1 MRLESPKHRTSGI
14 FAAEHAFA
22 LAGPARALHEHLA
35 RKIVALVLCA
45 VLVFLIAAFG
55 YGYSRV
61 QRILDAATVEFSL
74 HGFENANMTVI
85 AKKAQVSVGSL
96 YKYFDTKQDLY
107 LTTAR
112 VGIDKLKAIL
122 YEVAGADED
131 VLLKL
136 RDVIRAIQK
145 TSREYNVL
153 IKLYNGMT
161 GENSSEMLSALS
173 RDMESVSA
181 QLYAELIRKGQQ
193 SGEIRSDL
201 SPEMG
206 AFMLDNL
213 FMSLQFT
220 YACDYYSERFKVFAG
235 EDIFDRDEFVT
246 EEMIKFIKS
255 AFASKEQKK

>member
-1 MRLESPKHRTSGI
+1 MNSEKSICYHKSTFDNIPPEKRR
-14 FAAEHAFA
+14 
-22 LAGPARALHEHLA
+22 
-35 RKIVALVLCA
+35 
-45 VLVFLIAAFG
+45 
-55 YGYSRV
+55 
-61 QRILDAATVEFSL
+61 RILDVATEEFANR
-74 HGFENANMTVI
+74 GFEGTNINVI

-107 LTTAR
+107 LTTVR

-153 IKLYNGMT
+153 LKLYNGMT
-161 GENSSEMLSALS
+161 GESSSEMLSALS

-193 SGEIRSDL
+193 SGEIRKDL

-206 AFMLDNL
+206 AFLLDNL
-213 FMSLQFT
+213 LMSLQFT

-235 EDIFDRDEFVT
+235 DDIFDRDEFVT

-255 AFASKEQKK
+255 AFASKGEKK